1 MKGSKK
7 SLSLRKLMNWLRRI
21 STSFLFLVAGK
32 TGFAKLP
39 RNKKHVHRTVHLFT
53 TAPRERK
60 GSAQPIPLAVPAL
73 VLTVSLREQR
83 DLHRFMFCLH
93 IGSFR
98 NE

>member
-1 MKGSKK
+1 MKLIINALGERFTI
-7 SLSLRKLMNWLRRI
+7 LSLRKLMNWLRRI

-60 GSAQPIPLAVPAL
+60 GSAQPIPLSYVP
-73 VLTVSLREQR
+73 V
-83 DLHRFMFCLH
+83 
-93 IGSFR
+93 
-98 NE
+98 